1 MSAGIVHETCPVTL
15 IGGGKVK
22 NSLLRAAIVHAPGV
36 VCADGGARAA
46 LRAGLEPLAV
56 IGDFDSIDTK
66 TRAAIAPGI
75 LHHIEEQDSTD
86 FEKALRAIEA
96 PLVIGVGFHGGRVDH
111 QLAALHGLLRYP
123 ERRVVLLSGQDA
135 VFLLPPE
142 VQLDLVA
149 GTRVSLFP
157 MRAVGVRSEG
167 LRWATEG
174 IGFAPGGRI
183 GTSNAATGPVRLET
197 GAPGMLGIV
206 PVEELA
212 RVVEGLLGAGAGWPA
227 ISSSGH

>member
-1 MSAGIVHETCPVTL
+1 MLTRIVHENRPVTL

-22 NSLLRAAIVHAPGV
+22 KSLLRAAIVHAPGV

-46 LRAGLEPLAV
+46 LKAGLEPLAV
-56 IGDFDSIDTK
+56 IGDFDSIDAK
-66 TRAAIAPGI
+66 TRAAIAPER
-75 LHHIEEQDSTD
+75 LHPVEEQDSTD

-142 VQLDLVA
+142 LRLDLGT

-157 MRAVGVRSEG
+157 MLGVGVRSDG

-174 IGFAPGGRI
+174 IEFVPGGRI
-183 GTSNAATGPVRLET
+183 GTSNEAMGPVQLRAD
-197 GAPGMLGIV
+197 GPGMLGIV
-206 PVEELA
+206 PVAELA
-212 RVVEGLLGAGAGWPA
+212 RVVEALLGAGAGWPA
-227 ISSSGH
+227 L